1 MSFFNSLNNK
11 SKQFDSP
18 FRHWELNEPLTSE
31 AINEI
36 IKAGNQGCLIL
47 GICNGFQILTET
59 GLLKGALLQNK
70 NLKLYSANL

>member
-36 IKAGNQGCLIL
+36 IKG
-47 GICNGFQILTET
+47 TEADCIISN
-59 GLLKGALLQNK
+59 LLSRPLQFEN
-70 NLKLYSANL
+70 